1 MHTCTDTIIRG
12 TALILTSTVAV
23 YYLFSY
29 FTLEVELNHLQ
40 YNRHSLHKLM

>member
-29 FTLEVELNHLQ
+29 FTLELNHLQ